1 MGETSLVNRVR
12 LGLSK
17 AIAPRMQSPQR
28 EIWPYG
34 DGSYSGYRLRL
45 ARSLPELRLDPYGLA
60 LAAETSVW
68 ANACIQLRK
77 SAVARMPWHIYDAA
91 GNELDNTPFHAMQK
105 YARLAYQQNL
115 FALWEQSLSVHGE
128 TYFEKLWNRS
138 LPGLVI
144 PGGLRILNAIAM
156 YPQVI
161 SGQIAF
167 YQYHASG
174 GKYKLEVNEL
184 FVHRYTSLT
193 DDYRA
198 SAPMITAM
206 DAVGIKRNM
215 QNFMRGFF
223 DNDATPGG
231 IVTPKSGVTVGK
243 TWVEEKMKM
252 WADAFKGANNANS
265 TAFIPAEIDYK
276 QFDRKMPEH
285 QQALSDDQISEICA
299 AFRVPVDMVKTAASK
314 DPLGG
319 GGKMDSSRAMF
330 YEDFVEPE
338 CEDIDTYIND
348 EILVWLMPNSGATFS
363 FDYDETR
370 SLINDTK
377 ERSDKVRAE
386 FDGSAI
392 TLNEMRI
399 ALDYEPLPGGDVIKF
414 APGTI
419 LVSKDNLGAAPAL
432 LAPPPPMPPA
442 PPALPLP
449 PVAPPQ
455 LPANVP
461 QQATKSA
468 AVMLNIGNHPD
479 LIGLQNKT
487 RSYVGD
493 TPVKWSDPNSF
504 HVTLATMPTVTDGQ
518 MSDLQDALKDVDIP
532 DMALKV
538 GSLGTFDNL
547 DSHAVHFKVR
557 KSVDLL
563 DLQQQVHDTIDGL
576 GIPMSSFSAPEAYKP
591 HITMGYADSKPPAR
605 TFDSKLTVKP
615 TALHLGVGDDIV
627 YSKPIGDV
635 VTPSEPPTPPS
646 NQPPEDVKPIKA
658 APETTHASI
667 AATISDSLGG
677 SQTITATV
685 VNPALKPVAIYA
697 KSPEDELSQ
706 WEKKVKNKGVKSA
719 LSFQNYLIRDE
730 IADSLR
736 AALAVPEAD
745 TKAIFDAVKVAL
757 SIKAIQATRLDFENA
772 FEDLLKAA
780 LADDV
785 SRRKFGA
792 GLKQLIKVYGFK
804 AFVDGLRDGGIDDDP
819 SDEEQAVIDDMVRE
833 QNDYVSGLGE
843 AIFKD
848 ESVSEVMAS
857 GKPAMWFGKS
867 VEPFYNKALVMAN
880 GNQLLEMTGDD
891 GVKSCFQCSTLKGQR
906 HRAKDWEAKKLW
918 PKQDTENYDC
928 GGFEC
933 VHGLTPCAGKA
944 RGNWL
949 GAAKSEGG
957 HEHTHEDAA

>member
-17 AIAPRMQSPQR
+17 AIAPRVQSPQR

-34 DGSYSGYRLRL
+34 DGSYSGFRL
-45 ARSLPELRLDPYGLA
+45 ALARRLPELRLDPYGLA

-77 SAVARMPWHIYDAA
+77 SAVARMPWAIYDAA
-91 GNELDNTPFHAMQK
+91 GNELDNTPFHNMMK

-128 TYFEKLWNRS
+128 TYFEKLYNEDI
-138 LPGLVI
+138 PGLAI
-144 PGGLRILNAIAM
+144 PGGLRVLNSIAIA
-156 YPQVI
+156 PQVQRGAI
-161 SGQIAF
+161 LW
-167 YQYHASG
+167 YQYSASG
-174 GKYKLEVNEL
+174 GKYRLEVSDL

-198 SAPMITAM
+198 AAPMITAM
-206 DAVGIKRNM
+206 DALGIKRNM
-215 QNFMRGFF
+215 QNFMRGWF
-223 DNDATPGG
+223 DNDAIPGG
-231 IVTPKSGVTVGK
+231 IVSPKDGVTANK
-243 TWVEEKMKM
+243 D
-252 WADAFKGANNANS
+252 WADRIMNMFAAATKGANNANS
-265 TAFIPAEIDYK
+265 LIMIPDPITLTQY
-276 QFDRKMPEH
+276 DRKMPEH
-285 QQALSDDQISEICA
+285 QQALSDDQIAEICA

-319 GGKMDSSRAMF
+319 GGKMDSARAMF
-330 YEDFVEPE
+330 YQDFVEPE

-348 EILVWLMPNSGATFS
+348 EILPWLMPNSGAKFS

-377 ERSDKVRAE
+377 ERSDKLQSE
-386 FDGSAI
+386 FKSSAI

-399 ALDYEPLPGGDVIKF
+399 ALDYEPIPGGDVLQF
-414 APGTI
+414 AVGTI
-419 LVSKDNLGAAPAL
+419 LIEKDKLATAPTL
-432 LAPPPPMPPA
+432 LAPPPPVPPPA
-442 PPALPLP
+442 PLPVPLP
-449 PVAPPQ
+449 PPPAAPM

-461 QQATKSA
+461 PVATKSA
-468 AVMLNIGNHPD
+468 AVMLGIGNHPD
-479 LIGLQNKT
+479 LIGLQNKA

-493 TPVKWSDPNSF
+493 TPVQWSDPNSF
-504 HVTLATMPTVTDGQ
+504 HVTLASMPAVTDDQLTG
-518 MSDLQDALKDVDIP
+518 LQDALKDVDIP

-563 DLQQQVHDTIDGL
+563 DLQQQVHDTIEGL
-576 GIPMSSFSAPEAYKP
+576 GIPLSSFSAPEAYKP

-627 YSKPIGDV
+627 YTKPIGDV
-635 VTPSEPPTPPS
+635 VTPAEPPTPPS
-646 NQPPEDVKPIKA
+646 NEPPKEEKPVEPPLSKKSE
-658 APETTHASI
+658 PE
-667 AATISDSLGG
+667 
-677 SQTITATV
+677 
-685 VNPALKPVAIYA
+685 LKPVAIYA
-697 KSPEDELSQ
+697 DSALDELSQ
-706 WEKKVKNKGVKSA
+706 WEKKIKNKGVKSA
-719 LSFQNYLIRDE
+719 LTFQNYLIRDE
-730 IADSLR
+730 VADSLR
-736 AALAVPEAD
+736 TALAVEGVD
-745 TKAIFDAVKVAL
+745 TKAIFDAARATL
-757 SIKAIQATRLDFENA
+757 NIKAIQATRLDFENA

-819 SDEEQAVIDDMVRE
+819 SDDEQAIIDEMVRE
-833 QNDYVSGLGE
+833 QNEYVSGLGE
-843 AIFKD
+843 AIYKD
-848 ESVSEVMAS
+848 ESVSDVMAS

-867 VEPFYNKALVMAN
+867 VEPFYNKALTMAN

-906 HRAKDWEAKKLW
+906 HRAKDWQAKKLW
-918 PKQDTENYDC
+918 PKQDTENFDC

-933 VHGLTPCAGKA
+933 VHQLTPCAGKA

-949 GAAKSEGG
+949 GAAKSEDV
-957 HEHTHEDAA
+957 HEHTQDEAA